1 MTLEDLYVL
10 FTTILMTSHH
20 RMKHA
25 ELARKHLDERLTP
38 LRKQAI
44 FVRPPRGWVRAIR
57 DALGMTTGQLA
68 KRLGVDQSRI
78 TKIEQAEIEDAVTLK
93 PLRQAAEGLG
103 CTLVYAFV
111 PNPSLDELVGRRVED
126 IVDKELAR
134 IDHTM
139 RLENQALN
147 QRDLKQERAR
157 LVSTLL
163 NGNPRR
169 LWDEP

>member
-1 MTLEDLYVL
+1 
-10 FTTILMTSHH
+10 
-20 RMKHA
+20 MKQA

-38 LRKQAI
+38 LRESAE

-68 KRLGVDQSRI
+68 KRIGVDQSRI
-78 TKIEQAEIEDAVTLK
+78 NQLERAEIEGSVTLK
-93 PLRQAAEGLG
+93 TLRQAAEGLG

-111 PNPSLDELVGRRVED
+111 PDPSLDELVRQRAEEIAD
-126 IVDKELAR
+126 RELAR
-134 IDHTM
+134 VDHTM

-147 QRDLKQERAR
+147 RHDLKQERAR
-157 LVSTLL
+157 LVAALL
-163 NGNPRR
+163 AGNPRR